1 MSSSSSSKHHVV
13 FILFF
18 SVSFADE
25 FPVNFTLKPKDAEYF
40 VGREVI
46 FRWGYHI
53 RNSDNIE
60 RLSIQFGKVAPP
72 EDEASAIQY
81 VAILVKDL
89 HSQGKVKRNN
99 KYRTDVISYV
109 SGRTSVIE
117 NETASFKIVNVTL
130 NDTGKYY
137 CRLQLNNSFSVISK
151 NTDCVQLKVVGK
163 SFFSKKKNQAPL
175 IALPFMNLS
184 GAVSGCR

>member
-40 VGREVI
+40 VGREAI

-53 RNSDNIE
+53 RNSDNVE
-60 RLSIQFGKVAPP
+60 SIQFGKVAPP
-72 EDEASAIQY
+72 EDDASAIEY

-117 NETASFKIVNVTL
+117 NETASFKIVNLTL

-137 CRLQLNNSFSVISK
+137 CRLQLNNSFSVVGK

-163 SFFSKKKNQAPL
+163 SFFSKKKKSS
-175 IALPFMNLS
+175 PFNCAS
-184 GAVSGCR
+184 IYEPVWGCFWM